1 VTGPICQIESV
12 TAYELMGKT
21 RFQAPEAQE
30 AIKMAKK
37 PIPICD
43 DEKQTPK
50 EWKPVTFE
58 YAEDGISVQVPNVYA
73 WVSPLDGEISFTP
86 DTVDELIATVR
97 ELIETAKRAQ
107 QRRNVFTEYV
117 VSVGLPASA

>member
-1 VTGPICQIESV
+1 
-12 TAYELMGKT
+12 
-21 RFQAPEAQE
+21 
-30 AIKMAKK
+30 MAKK
-37 PIPICD
+37 TIPICG

-97 ELIETAKRAQ
+97 ELIETAKRTQ

>member
-1 VTGPICQIESV
+1 
-12 TAYELMGKT
+12 
-21 RFQAPEAQE
+21 
-30 AIKMAKK
+30 MADK
-37 PIPICD
+37 PIPTCGD
-43 DEKQTPK
+43 VNQTPK

-58 YAEDGISVQVPNVYA
+58 YTEDGISVQVPNVYA

-117 VSVGLPASA
+117 VSVGLPEPA

>member
-1 VTGPICQIESV
+1 
-12 TAYELMGKT
+12 
-21 RFQAPEAQE
+21 
-30 AIKMAKK
+30 MADK
-37 PIPICD
+37 PIPTCG

-58 YAEDGISVQVPNVYA
+58 YAEDGISIQVPNVYA

-97 ELIETAKRAQ
+97 ELMETAKRAKS
-107 QRRNVFTEYV
+107 RRNLFTEYV
-117 VSVGLPASA
+117 VQVGLPEPA